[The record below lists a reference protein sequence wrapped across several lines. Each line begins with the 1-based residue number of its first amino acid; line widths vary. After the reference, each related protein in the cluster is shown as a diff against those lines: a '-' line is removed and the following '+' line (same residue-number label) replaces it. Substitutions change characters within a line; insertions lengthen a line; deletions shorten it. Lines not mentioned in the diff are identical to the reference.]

1 MHSSCVRLPTCS
13 DTLFQSSLYIS
24 SACGGDSHTRSSR
37 RAREAPSPA
46 LLSRLPRGSL
56 ACDTHVPRQA
66 QGESPSSTWKGQGL
80 TKRPQS
86 LPGTGPGAGSRET
99 GRITPSPLPSAAGTL
114 AAPSRRTLPLPARY
128 LQEQQ
133 GLLLRPLAS
142 GAGCGFALHRNAGG
156 SAGRAAAL
164 SAKGAP
170 TSPPTTPNLG
180 GHVLL
185 RVHVRAQPEVLHVRR
200 FLLAFVGEAEHLLG
214 SGVLLFVEGKER
226 GESE

>member
-114 AAPSRRTLPLPARY
+114 AAPLPQDTPPPGPLPPGAAGSPAPSTR
-128 LQEQQ
+128 EWRW
-133 GLLLRPLAS
+133 LRL
-142 GAGCGFALHRNAGG
+142 C
-156 SAGRAAAL
+156 SAQKRGWV
-164 SAKGAP
+164 S
-170 TSPPTTPNLG
+170 
-180 GHVLL
+180 
-185 RVHVRAQPEVLHVRR
+185 
-200 FLLAFVGEAEHLLG
+200 
-214 SGVLLFVEGKER
+214 
-226 GESE
+226 GESRGLERQGGTDLAAHHPEPWRARSSSCTCPCAARSSACPPVSPCLCRGS